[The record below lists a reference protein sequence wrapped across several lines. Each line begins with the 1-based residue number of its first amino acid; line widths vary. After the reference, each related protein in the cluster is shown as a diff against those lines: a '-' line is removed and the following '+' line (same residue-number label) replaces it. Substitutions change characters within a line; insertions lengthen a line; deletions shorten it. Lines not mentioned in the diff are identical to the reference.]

1 MKCCL
6 NLIASLNIFKYLYIL
21 IGKASLLGFIVVFRK
36 KTHFNSRSVFKNGIK
51 TTMRGGM
58 GCANFVLDFMSLDHS
73 LD

>member
-6 NLIASLNIFKYLYIL
+6 NLIASLYIFKYLYIL

-36 KTHFNSRSVFKNGIK
+36 KTHFNPRSVFKNGIK
-51 TTMRGGM
+51 TTMRGGP

>member
-6 NLIASLNIFKYLYIL
+6 NLIASLYILKYLYIL

-36 KTHFNSRSVFKNGIK
+36 KTHFNPRSVFKNGIK

-58 GCANFVLDFMSLDHS
+58 GCANLVLDFMSLDHS

>member
-6 NLIASLNIFKYLYIL
+6 NLIASLYIFKYLYIL

-36 KTHFNSRSVFKNGIK
+36 KTNFNPRSVFKNGIK
-51 TTMRGGM
+51 TM